1 MTEFLFLGVVLGLS
15 AGLSPG
21 PLQTLVMAETLRF
34 GVRAGIKVAL
44 SPVITDLPIIFL
56 TLYIFRNVIG
66 LADMLG
72 LISMLGGL
80 LVLMMGIDGLRSSPF
95 NVGLG
100 QAPSNSLAK
109 GTLANLLNPHPYL
122 FWIGV
127 GAPLMTRA
135 WDLGALIL
143 ITFLLSFYLMLVG
156 SKIVLAVLVGKSRA
170 FMSGKVYLSVVRLL
184 GAVMIL
190 LAFVLLYDGFS
201 LLAGIQ
207 NR

>member
-72 LISMLGGL
+72 LISML
-80 LVLMMGIDGLRSSPF
+80 
-95 NVGLG
+95 
-100 QAPSNSLAK
+100 
-109 GTLANLLNPHPYL
+109 
-122 FWIGV
+122 
-127 GAPLMTRA
+127 
-135 WDLGALIL
+135 
-143 ITFLLSFYLMLVG
+143 
-156 SKIVLAVLVGKSRA
+156 
-170 FMSGKVYLSVVRLL
+170 
-184 GAVMIL
+184 
-190 LAFVLLYDGFS
+190 
-201 LLAGIQ
+201 
-207 NR
+207 

>member
-95 NVGLG
+95 NVG
-100 QAPSNSLAK
+100 QAPSNSLAR

-135 WDLGALIL
+135 WDQGAWIL
-143 ITFLLSFYLMLVG
+143 ITFLLSFYIMLVG

-184 GAVMIL
+184 GAVLIL